1 MRFAA
6 RAPRTACAM
15 SAVTLI
21 CGCASVGGDR
31 LNFIAPGRVAIVPA
45 RFTPEPDFNTSF
57 AESRS
62 ASIRKKTGEGALG
75 AARGSAQVA
84 GVILKIGSAAGP
96 LVVFL
101 VPPAVV
107 FVAGVTTL
115 GAVGGALAG
124 ATDGLPS
131 GDASAVRQ
139 PIEVAL
145 RDPRVQ
151 EMVARRIAE
160 INPDSYYKFSYLAGV
175 GPASRTEAPD
185 YRDLRHSG
193 FESVLE
199 LAVVS
204 VGFRGVETEPP
215 SASLTMKLRAR
226 LVPLTPESNSWV
238 QEWWH
243 TSPPRPIP
251 DWRDDDGSR
260 LHADLEGSYRALTQ
274 YVSALLLAGE

>member
-57 AESRS
+57 TESRS

-160 INPDSYYKFSYLAGV
+160 INPDSYYKFSYLAG
-175 GPASRTEAPD
+175 
-185 YRDLRHSG
+185 
-193 FESVLE
+193 
-199 LAVVS
+199 
-204 VGFRGVETEPP
+204 
-215 SASLTMKLRAR
+215 
-226 LVPLTPESNSWV
+226 
-238 QEWWH
+238 
-243 TSPPRPIP
+243 
-251 DWRDDDGSR
+251 
-260 LHADLEGSYRALTQ
+260 
-274 YVSALLLAGE
+274 